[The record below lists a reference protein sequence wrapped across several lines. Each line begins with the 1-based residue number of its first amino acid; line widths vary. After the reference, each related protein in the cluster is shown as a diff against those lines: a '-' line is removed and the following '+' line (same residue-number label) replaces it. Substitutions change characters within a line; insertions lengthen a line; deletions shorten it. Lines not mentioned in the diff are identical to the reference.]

1 MLVEAKY
8 PTRFDARKYDEYL
21 EKGFFRGASIMYKTQ
36 LLCIGSKVSS
46 VINIR
51 LPIKN
56 FEISKSK
63 KRVLKGVEKN
73 FTVKVQPYY
82 VNKQHDLLYKKF
94 KKKFK
99 GFLYPDVESF
109 LSLGSPFALAIF
121 NTHLLEI
128 YDGDKLIAFSLFDF
142 GYKSCAGLLAIYD
155 FDYNKYSL
163 GNYTMFKEIE
173 IAKHEDIDYYYPG
186 YVLNNTNDFDYKL
199 RIGKVESLDWNNGWS
214 LKENI
219 KKGDFLSDKIWLK
232 MREAKK
238 HIEGLGLN
246 YKLYFY
252 PNFSLGYLM
261 EISSIFNFPV
271 YIQIFNT
278 QLGGDIYLFYD
289 HFKDDFVLGRFNLVS
304 LFPKSEKLEVSE
316 EYENSV
322 DLDLDIKE
330 CTEEIIRCK
339 NVTEIFSSN
348 Y

>member
-1 MLVEAKY
+1 M
-8 PTRFDARKYDEYL
+8 
-21 EKGFFRGASIMYKTQ
+21 
-36 LLCIGSKVSS
+36 
-46 VINIR
+46 
-51 LPIKN
+51 
-56 FEISKSK
+56 
-63 KRVLKGVEKN
+63 
-73 FTVKVQPYY
+73 
-82 VNKQHDLLYKKF
+82 
-94 KKKFK
+94 
-99 GFLYPDVESF
+99 
-109 LSLGSPFALAIF
+109 
-121 NTHLLEI
+121 
-128 YDGDKLIAFSLFDF
+128 
-142 GYKSCAGLLAIYD
+142 
-155 FDYNKYSL
+155 
-163 GNYTMFKEIE
+163 
-173 IAKHEDIDYYYPG
+173 
-186 YVLNNTNDFDYKL
+186 
-199 RIGKVESLDWNNGWS
+199 NNGWS